1 MNCLVNDF
9 KQFNAAKSRFAVQLF
24 LILFLIVMFNKL
36 SQLFKG
42 SKESPEQ
49 LYLDE
54 HRIQFDDVKGYII
67 DGVVL
72 NSLSE
77 RLEYFSNRKLTQFDD
92 LKQLYSAAM
101 IINEKIDLEIANQR
115 FVARLGNTE
124 ENLLQFKQYLKLL
137 NDYYRQFIRDKK

>member
-1 MNCLVNDF
+1 MSLNSHPETVESQYNT
-9 KQFNAAKSRFAVQLF
+9 V
-24 LILFLIVMFNKL
+24 LITLYICMLNKL

-49 LYLDE
+49 LYLEEHHIQYDE
-54 HRIQFDDVKGYII
+54 TQGYSI

-72 NSLSE
+72 NTLSE
-77 RLEYFSNRKLTQFDD
+77 RMEYLSNRKLKDFND
-92 LKQLYSAAM
+92 LKQLYSVAM

-124 ENLLQFKQYLKLL
+124 ENLLQFKNYVKIL
-137 NDYYRQFIRDKK
+137 NDYYRQFIRDRK